1 MGDDPAG
8 SVKPPAQR
16 LREAVFCIARE
27 FRLTRA
33 ERLEV
38 AAYVLNREVD
48 SFTQLSVPEL
58 GRVLDAF
65 QGAKYVATIKI
76 EHRRGQRR

>member
-1 MGDDPAG
+1 MGHDPGA
-8 SVKPPAQR
+8 VKPTAQR
-16 LREAVFCIARE
+16 VREAIFCIARE

-38 AAYVLNREVD
+38 AAYVLNREVETF
-48 SFTQLSVPEL
+48 SQLSAIEL

-65 QGAKYVATIKI
+65 QGAKYIATIKI